1 MPFVWCSWVIEFSG
15 SPFHQSQWAFIVKLR
30 SFECSGCKIFFHLW
44 HDGGPNYVT
53 ELRNWEA
60 EQASEWSEVVKR
72 GRPPQHQ
79 PILTGS
85 NAIPVH
91 DHHRLPLA
99 SSPMEFSN
107 FKTGINSGRK

>member
-1 MPFVWCSWVIEFSG
+1 M
-15 SPFHQSQWAFIVKLR
+15 
-30 SFECSGCKIFFHLW
+30 
-44 HDGGPNYVT
+44 T